1 MPRSR
6 SRSRSRSMSKKRSR
20 SRSRS
25 RSHSRSH
32 SSSRSHGTPVLK
44 VPRDVKG
51 YCVVCKKKGVVMTK
65 CKFKRNRNGA
75 VMAKG
80 HCPHCNAKMNTF
92 MKSSFFM

>member
-20 SRSRS
+20 SKRRST
-25 RSHSRSH
+25 
-32 SSSRSHGTPVLK
+32 SSKKTMSQGTPVLK

-51 YCVVCKKKGVVMTK
+51 YCVVCKKKGVVMKK
-65 CKFKRNRNGA
+65 CKFQRNKNGS

-80 HCPHCNAKMNTF
+80 HCPHCDAKMNTF
-92 MKSSFFM
+92 MSSSFFM